1 MLSVSPSKA
10 LVSHN
15 LKITFADIKFSY
27 QSVFRLVLPPY
38 VFYSRQAQESF
49 TDINVGCVL
58 FNTTAH
64 KLAILT
70 SYIKAAIHT
79 FEK

>member
-1 MLSVSPSKA
+1 MSVLLT

-27 QSVFRLVLPPY
+27 QSMFRLVLPLY
-38 VFYSRQAQESF
+38 VFCSQQTQESF
-49 TDINVGCVL
+49 TDINVECVL

-64 KLAILT
+64 KPAVLI